1 METYLFTQSI
11 MDPQGKNTLWKLIRG
26 PMAKN
31 IMLNELIT
39 NYYFFMLVQENIS
52 IWYLTPNITICLL
65 VKVYLDLSTDQVLT
79 TEYITGLT
87 IDRCVDLPAETR
99 NYIAQ
104 AILKLVFRKRKI
116 ILKRFFLTRQIIL
129 FF

>member
-1 METYLFTQSI
+1 
-11 MDPQGKNTLWKLIRG
+11 
-26 PMAKN
+26 
-31 IMLNELIT
+31 
-39 NYYFFMLVQENIS
+39 MLVQENIS

>member
-31 IMLNELIT
+31 IMLNELST

-52 IWYLTPNITICLL
+52 I
-65 VKVYLDLSTDQVLT
+65 
-79 TEYITGLT
+79 
-87 IDRCVDLPAETR
+87 
-99 NYIAQ
+99 
-104 AILKLVFRKRKI
+104 
-116 ILKRFFLTRQIIL
+116 
-129 FF
+129 